1 MEPFQKSWR
10 TSPGG
15 RLFLGIAREETGFPP
30 GDGAAMENAWQL
42 AQFHGMAPL
51 VAGFMLDHPEAAWPV
66 DLLGEAKKT
75 QDFALFRNIQ
85 LLARLGEIQQALDGA
100 GIPWISLKGPVFTE
114 QYTGGLRLRT
124 SSDLDVLV
132 RPADAAK
139 ADELFRKLQITS
151 PLPVRPYASWLG
163 VRKHEHPY
171 QSKSPRHLVELHWN
185 LTGGCY
191 EVVNLE
197 TAFSRSRRTRLES
210 GSFPVL
216 SREDALLFAAMH
228 AFGHRWDRLY
238 HAKTMDWLL
247 RGPHGNPAGGSGAEA
262 LDWDY
267 VRIAAAQADKTRVLL
282 LGLALVHDYMGVALP
297 ARIIDLIRADPV
309 LPWLQ
314 EKACENFCGTGPAS
328 SSWRTF
334 LFKWLALET
343 ARDRAALIPRA
354 LVTRLIW
361 RQA

>member
-1 MEPFQKSWR
+1 MEPFPKSWR

-15 RLFLGIAREETGFPP
+15 RLFLAIAREETGLSL
-30 GDGAAMENAWQL
+30 GDGEAPEKAWQL
-42 AQFHGMAPL
+42 AEFHGMAPL
-51 VAGFMLDHPEAAWPV
+51 VAGYILGHPGAGWPAAIR
-66 DLLGEAKKT
+66 DEAKKT

-85 LLARLGEIQQALDGA
+85 LLALLGEIQQALEGA

-114 QYTGGLRLRT
+114 QYTGGLRLRA

-132 RPADAAK
+132 RPGDAEK
-139 ADELFRKLQITS
+139 ADRVFRSLQITS
-151 PLPVRPYASWLG
+151 AHPVRPCASWLG

-171 QSKSPRHLVELHWN
+171 QSKSPRYLVELHWN

-191 EVVNLE
+191 DVVDLE

-210 GSFPVL
+210 GIFPVL

-238 HAKTMDWLL
+238 HVKMMDWLL
-247 RGPHGNPAGGSGAEA
+247 RGEPGTPAGAGVEG
-262 LDWDY
+262 LDWNY
-267 VRIAAAQADKTRVLL
+267 VLAAAAQADKTRILL
-282 LGLALVHDYMGVALP
+282 LGLALVHDYMDVALP

-309 LPWLQ
+309 LPRLQ
-314 EKACENFCGTGPAS
+314 EQVDENFCGTGPAS
-328 SSWRTF
+328 SSRRTF
-334 LFKWLALET
+334 LFKWRALET
-343 ARDRAALIPRA
+343 ARDRTALIPRA